1 MESNSHW
8 DYNDYASSYRYVLGG
23 CMAGRKKTRGE
34 SDFGDGFAHNL
45 KPLRS
50 LDLSKVN
57 SFEAMLSA
65 MSKTAFGARNLGEAL
80 EVYTAMLKDP
90 DCLVVGTFSGAM
102 TMAKMGLVLC
112 EMIDRNF
119 LDLIISTGAL
129 VLHGLVEETGAYHF
143 KYDGEMPDDEL
154 YQHGYNRVYDTI
166 EAEKNFD
173 QTSLI
178 IDRIWEELDS
188 GSAFSSFSLLEKIGE
203 YLSKNEKGRGI
214 LKSAFEK
221 KVPVYIPAFT
231 DSELGFDFA
240 ICNEKRKAT
249 GKPPLQFDSFLDLE
263 NYSNR
268 VANAKHVGIF
278 TIGGGVPRNWA
289 QQVGPYLEVI
299 SRRLGEGKKDPIRF
313 KYGIRICPEPVHWGG
328 LSGCTY
334 SEGVSWGKFIPKKEG
349 GLWAEVL
356 CDATIAWPILIKAL
370 IERFDKEGLKRGRN
384 S

>member
-1 MESNSHW
+1 ME
-8 DYNDYASSYRYVLGG
+8 DKE
-23 CMAGRKKTRGE
+23 KKGNKR
-34 SDFGDGFAHNL
+34 DFGDGFAHNL

-50 LDLSKVN
+50 LDLFGVTD
-57 SFEAMLSA
+57 FETMLVG

-80 EVYTAMLKDP
+80 DVYSAMLKNP
-90 DCLVVGTFSGAM
+90 ECLIVGTFSGAM

-112 EMIDRNF
+112 EMIDRDF
-119 LDLIISTGAL
+119 LDVIICTGAL
-129 VLHGLVEETGAYHF
+129 VMHGLVEEVGAYHF
-143 KYDGEMPDDEL
+143 KYDGEMEDAEL
-154 YQHGYNRVYDTI
+154 YKHGYNRVYDTI

-173 QTSLI
+173 DTALI
-178 IDRIWEELDS
+178 LDEIWENLDS
-188 GSAFSSFSLLEKIGE
+188 NSPLSSFLILDKIGK

-231 DSELGFDFA
+231 DSELGFDFV
-240 ICNEKRKAT
+240 IGNKKREAK

-263 NYSNR
+263 DYSNR
-268 VANAKHVGIF
+268 VANAKYIGIF

-289 QQVGPYLEVI
+289 QQVGPYLEVA
-299 SRRLGEGKKDPIRF
+299 SRRLGEDKKDSTRF

-349 GLWAEVL
+349 GLWSEVL

-370 IERFDKEGLKRGRN
+370 IERLDKEGFKRMRN
-384 S
+384 R